1 MNQRSTLLKFPDG
14 DGKRG
19 SSITEWQCSADPIII
34 SDSFFILS
42 RETRQ
47 EEKKRKDELEM
58 REKRECEERR
68 SALALFSMISFP
80 TVSHQGIRSRM

>member
-19 SSITEWQCSADPIII
+19 SSVTEWQCSAGPIII
-34 SDSFFILS
+34 SDSFFYS
-42 RETRQ
+42 FKRNPGG
-47 EEKKRKDELEM
+47 EKKRKDELEM

-68 SALALFSMISFP
+68 STLALFLMISFP

>member
-19 SSITEWQCSADPIII
+19 SSVTEWQCSAGPIII

-42 RETRQ
+42 RETR
-47 EEKKRKDELEM
+47 EEKKKEEGRIGNERKKENVKSVVL
-58 REKRECEERR
+58 R
-68 SALALFSMISFP
+68 
-80 TVSHQGIRSRM
+80 